1 MSGTILEEV
10 KTRLGI
16 TGNYHD
22 SILESYIADVKVY
35 LENTGISPDSEKA
48 IGLIARGVADMW
60 NYGSGDGGLSPL
72 FYDMCT
78 QLALSEE
85 NGE

>member
-16 TGNYHD
+16 TGGYHD
-22 SILESYIADVKVY
+22 NMLSAYIDDVKAY
-35 LENTGISPDSEKA
+35 LANAGINPDSENA
-48 IGLIARGVADMW
+48 TGLIARGVADMW
-60 NYGSGDGGLSPL
+60 NYGSGDGALSSL

-78 QLALSEE
+78 QLALAQDKE
-85 NGE
+85 